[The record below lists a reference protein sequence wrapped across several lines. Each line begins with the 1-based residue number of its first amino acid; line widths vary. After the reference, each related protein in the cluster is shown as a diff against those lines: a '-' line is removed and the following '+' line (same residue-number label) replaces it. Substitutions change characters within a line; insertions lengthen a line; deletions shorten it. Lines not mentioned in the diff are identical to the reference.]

1 MNALPGREGGADL
14 SIMNGKTRA
23 THWQPHFD
31 GIYLLEQ
38 ECRLTWLPK
47 TPETHFPKHPVD
59 GVVLHMGSTL
69 LLLWT
74 VITVT
79 NNISEV
85 EYIHS
90 KPLLQLTRVVVP
102 SMSKPTGIW
111 YNWYK
116 MNRKYIQL
124 CFCVQQWTSGQNII
138 IVLTWTL
145 YKVLDS
151 SWVFPTVVN
160 MTVV

>member
-1 MNALPGREGGADL
+1 
-14 SIMNGKTRA
+14 MNGKTKA
-23 THWQPHFD
+23 THWQPYFD

-47 TPETHFPKHPVD
+47 NPETHFPKHPVG
-59 GVVLHMGSTL
+59 GVVQHMGWFRTI
-69 LLLWT
+69 T

-85 EYIHS
+85 KYIHS
-90 KPLLQLTRVVVP
+90 KPLIRLRVVVP
-102 SMSKPTGIW
+102 SRRKPTGIW
-111 YNWYK
+111 KNIKWKEYTYSCAFVCNSGQ
-116 MNRKYIQL
+116 I
-124 CFCVQQWTSGQNII
+124 SGQNII

-145 YKVLDS
+145 NKVLDS
-151 SWVFPTVVN
+151 SWVFSTVN